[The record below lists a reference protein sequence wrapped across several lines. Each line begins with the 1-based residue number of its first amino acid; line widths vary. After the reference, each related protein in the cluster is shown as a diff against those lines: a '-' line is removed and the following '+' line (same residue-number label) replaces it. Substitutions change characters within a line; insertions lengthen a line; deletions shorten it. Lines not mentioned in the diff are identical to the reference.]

1 MEIVY
6 KNVDELKEYQRNP
19 RDNEA
24 AVPKVAESIQNFGFI
39 NPIAITAD
47 NVIIAGHTRLKAAK
61 SLGIESVPCVVHNIS
76 DEEAR
81 LARIADNKSNEYATW
96 DVFKLQTEIDRLPL
110 NNLTFF
116 KSDYRDVKTRL
127 DDLTLSFG
135 NIKIPVRN
143 DEYSRL
149 KEVFD
154 DYINRESSYLGFI
167 SYLLEGKNV
176 SD

>member
-6 KNVDELKEYQRNP
+6 KNIDELKEYQGNP

-24 AVPKVAESIQNFGFI
+24 AVSKVVESIQNFGFI

-47 NVIIAGHTRLKAAK
+47 NVIISGHTRLKAAK
-61 SLGIESVPCVVHNIS
+61 SLGMESVPCVVHDMS
-76 DEEAR
+76 DEDAR
-81 LARIADNKSNEYATW
+81 LARIVDNKSNEYATW
-96 DVFKLQTEIDRLPL
+96 DVFKLQTEIDSLPS

-127 DDLTLSFG
+127 DSLTLSFG
-135 NIKIPVRN
+135 NIKIPVSE
-143 DEYSRL
+143 DEYRRF

-154 DYINRESSYLGFI
+154 DYINKESSYLGFI
-167 SYLLEGKNV
+167 SYLLEEKNV
-176 SD
+176 PN